1 MSGVIT
7 ITKALGE
14 GTLLEVLFVVRRTL
28 ETAASAPVSIA
39 VSGNFGSRMSSFVN
53 ALQGIGHEE
62 ETLLPL
68 AW

>member
-14 GTLLEVLFVVRRTL
+14 GTLLEVLSVARRTL

-39 VSGNFGSRMSSFVN
+39 VSGNFGNGVSSFVN
-53 ALQGIGHEE
+53 VLQGIGHEE